1 MKPVFVALPALAHDL
16 PSHPENNQRV
26 TAIMEL
32 LEQSELRDQLRE
44 LPSPKPATR
53 QQIESVH
60 VRDLYKQLKT
70 AGAKGPTYVDSAPT
84 YVTTASLELALAAA
98 GGTISVVDAV
108 LNEAAEVG
116 FALIR
121 PPGHHAVPTG
131 PMGFCLFNNI
141 AIAAR
146 HAQANGFA
154 RVLIIDFD
162 VHHGNGTQD
171 IFYEDDSVLFMSSHY
186 FAPGFY
192 PGSGGQH
199 ENGQGRGEG
208 FTLNAPLPAGA
219 GDLAMQRLMAEWITP
234 VAERFQPNLILVSA
248 GFDAHWRD
256 PLALLQFS
264 LDGYFNLTQGLT
276 TLARHLDSAAGRIA
290 FVLEGGY
297 DLEALAGGVANV
309 FRAWTGQQPIDALG
323 LGPLPE
329 PDISSLLAELQ
340 SIAQII

>member
-1 MKPVFVALPALAHDL
+1 MKPGFVALPALAHDL

-26 TAIMEL
+26 TAIMDL
-32 LEQSELRDQLRE
+32 LEQSGLRDQLRE

-60 VRDLYKQLKT
+60 VPDLYQQLKT
-70 AGAKGPTYVDSAPT
+70 A
-84 YVTTASLELALAAA
+84 
-98 GGTISVVDAV
+98 VDAV
-108 LNEAAEVG
+108 LVKAAEVG

-146 HAQANGFA
+146 HAQANGFE

-192 PGSGGQH
+192 P
-199 ENGQGRGEG
+199 
-208 FTLNAPLPAGA
+208 
-219 GDLAMQRLMAEWITP
+219 
-234 VAERFQPNLILVSA
+234 
-248 GFDAHWRD
+248 
-256 PLALLQFS
+256 
-264 LDGYFNLTQGLT
+264 
-276 TLARHLDSAAGRIA
+276 
-290 FVLEGGY
+290 
-297 DLEALAGGVANV
+297 
-309 FRAWTGQQPIDALG
+309 
-323 LGPLPE
+323 
-329 PDISSLLAELQ
+329 
-340 SIAQII
+340 